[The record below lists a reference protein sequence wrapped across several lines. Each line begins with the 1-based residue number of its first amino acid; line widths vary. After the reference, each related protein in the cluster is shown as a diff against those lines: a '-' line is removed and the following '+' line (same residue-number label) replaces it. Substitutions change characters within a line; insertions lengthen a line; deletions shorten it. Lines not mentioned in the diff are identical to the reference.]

1 MSKHDKPYPGK
12 KTQEFPYGKDW
23 HHVETAGLR
32 TAGTVE
38 VSVDPERFGASVAL
52 DWPCADL
59 SHTAPDAD
67 HDYNGPAAL
76 RVRLSPAEAQELVSR
91 IIVAMASVK
100 PEAS

>member
-1 MSKHDKPYPGK
+1 VSKEYPN
-12 KTQEFPYGKDW
+12 GKDW
-23 HHVETAGLR
+23 RHVETAGLS

-38 VSVDPERFGASVAL
+38 VSVDPEEMGASVVL
-52 DWPCADL
+52 DWPRADL